1 MTTTKKKGEKIWV
14 KCVNLGRDPSGVDI
28 EAMFKSI
35 KMEDLDFDNL
45 GGVSHY
51 ELEKEP
57 VIYPSIT
64 AFKKW
69 YSQFYSIFEYWVKN
83 KDLTDD
89 QVEWIDKQVLDFTLK
104 FRKTPLHFN
113 LTLMQESQMIMKF
126 IVTQFAEFLA
136 KKESELRQCAASDC
150 RKYFLP
156 TPRGKEQLFCAERCR
171 NRIAQ
176 KRLREKRKITVFP

>member
-89 QVEWIDKQVLDFTLK
+89 QVEWIDNHVLTFINLR
-104 FRKTPLHFN
+104 FRKIPIPKHPFDLSIK
-113 LTLMQESQMIMKF
+113 QKSQPIMNF
-126 IVTQFAEFLA
+126 IAAQFAEFLDS
-136 KKESELRQCAASDC
+136 ESEIKQCESEECNRYFIPVPQGREQRYCSLTC
-150 RKYFLP
+150 RK
-156 TPRGKEQLFCAERCR
+156 
-171 NRIAQ
+171 
-176 KRLREKRKITVFP
+176 REYMREYRKK